1 MARQSSPY
9 IAKVSPEKNS
19 GIDAAVFEPRPAW
32 LRRLCSGRCGRH
44 SVPVAEHEEVRGIVS
59 KIRDNAL
66 TTRCERVIRA
76 EAALKAKVW
85 RRKGRPKA
93 IEPRDI
99 DVPGT

>member
-1 MARQSSPY
+1 LTPPFLNLGLHGCGDFVLVAVVAIASQSPSM
-9 IAKVSPEKNS
+9 
-19 GIDAAVFEPRPAW
+19 
-32 LRRLCSGRCGRH
+32 RRC
-44 SVPVAEHEEVRGIVS
+44 GIVS

-99 DVPGT
+99 EVPGT